1 MQRVVILFLIYLFL
15 LACISWIPAPYRLTR
30 ECFTAVGF
38 QMKSISPSPA
48 PAAAAAEDAV
58 QEAADDLVQFNMAA
72 LDKQLLKKNKK
83 K

>member
-1 MQRVVILFLIYLFL
+1 MN
-15 LACISWIPAPYRLTR
+15 
-30 ECFTAVGF
+30 
-38 QMKSISPSPA
+38 SISPSPA